1 MNDKINGEEVISG
14 ITAMIDTR
22 VAQSV
27 GDTERVARW
36 VGRIEKRLNIVL
48 REDMDELTKVVQ
60 ENAEAV
66 ERLENLDDA
75 VTKRVVEAIT
85 AIENTPDTDKKIV
98 DLELKVSTLE
108 DKVQQMIEALSSVA
122 YLSD

>member
-1 MNDKINGEEVISG
+1 MNDKINGKEVISG

-22 VAQSV
+22 VAQAK
-27 GDTERVARW
+27 GDTERVVRW
-36 VGRIEKRLNIVL
+36 VTRIEKRLNIVL
-48 REDMDELTKVVQ
+48 RDDMDELTKVVQ

-98 DLELKVSTLE
+98 DSKHT
-108 DKVQQMIEALSSVA
+108 
-122 YLSD
+122 

>member
-1 MNDKINGEEVISG
+1 
-14 ITAMIDTR
+14 MIDTR
-22 VAQSV
+22 VAQAK
-27 GDTERVARW
+27 GDTERVVRW
-36 VGRIEKRLNIVL
+36 VTRIEKRLNIVL
-48 REDMDELTKVVQ
+48 RDDMDELTKVVQ

-108 DKVQQMIEALSSVA
+108 DKVQAMIEALSSVA

>member
-1 MNDKINGEEVISG
+1 MNDKINGKEVISG

-22 VAQSV
+22 VAQAK
-27 GDTERVARW
+27 GDTERVVRW
-36 VGRIEKRLNIVL
+36 VTRIEKRLNIVL
-48 REDMDELTKVVQ
+48 RDDMDELTKVVQ

-98 DLELKVSTLE
+98 DLELKVATLE
-108 DKVQQMIEALSSVA
+108 DKVQAMIEALSSVA

>member
-1 MNDKINGEEVISG
+1 MNDKINGKEVISG

-22 VAQSV
+22 VAQAK
-27 GDTERVARW
+27 GDTERVVRW
-36 VGRIEKRLNIVL
+36 VTRIEKRLNIVL
-48 REDMDELTKVVQ
+48 RDDMDELTKVVQ

-108 DKVQQMIEALSSVA
+108 DKVQAMIEALSSVA